1 MKTRKFIAV
10 AAIAGLS
17 LSIIGFE
24 YSLAAKEKTLVSPK
38 IGIVSVREVFENC
51 AMKAEVEN
59 TLVAE
64 GDKRFAELKKL
75 DESVQADK
83 AALSKRK
90 ENSEDYMELLKTLM
104 MKQSQLDAQKEF
116 FQQELAVKEM
126 QGKEKIYRKILE
138 VIASVAQEKRFDLI
152 LNRDDNYLNRPDL
165 GPSAQSPADLVL
177 TTKTHKLLYFNP
189 SLDITADVV
198 SAMSKKSQQ

>member
-1 MKTRKFIAV
+1 MKTKNFIAIV
-10 AAIAGLS
+10 VMAGLG
-17 LSIIGFE
+17 LSVIGFE
-24 YSLAAKEKTLVSPK
+24 RSLAAKEKAPASVK

-51 AMKAEVEN
+51 TMKIEVEK
-59 TLVAE
+59 TLAAE
-64 GDKRFAELKKL
+64 GEKKFAELKKL
-75 DESVQADK
+75 EESVETDK

-90 ENSEDYMELLKTLM
+90 ENSADYMEMLGALM
-104 MKQSQLDAQKEF
+104 QKQSQLDAQKEF
-116 FQQELAVKEM
+116 FQHDLAVKEM

-138 VIASVAQEKRFDLI
+138 VIASVAQEKGLDLI

-165 GPSAQSPADLVL
+165 GQSAQSPADLIL

-198 SAMSKKSQQ
+198 SAMSKSKQQ